1 MPRVYDGSRLAAQ
14 RLAAARSKGAFDIDL
29 AIERLREAV
38 RPFPK
43 AMLFE
48 LYADGH
54 TSPFEILVACL
65 ISVRTRDET
74 SLAMARRLF
83 ARARTPAELAE
94 MDINEIDALIGKC
107 AFHLVKSDQ
116 INTLARLI
124 VEENEGELPCSF
136 EVMTSFPG
144 IGPKCANLAL
154 GIACGQPRIGVD
166 IHVHRITNRWG
177 YVSTR
182 TPEQTLAALAEK
194 LPERYA
200 VEINGLMVP
209 FGKHVCTPIGPKCST
224 CPLVDICEQR
234 GVTSHR

>member
-1 MPRVYDGSRLAAQ
+1 MV
-14 RLAAARSKGAFDIDL
+14 GAFDIDL
-29 AIERLREAV
+29 AVERLREAV

-48 LYADGH
+48 LFAEGH
-54 TSPFEILVACL
+54 TSAFEILVACL

-83 ARARTPAELAE
+83 AHARTPRQLAE
-94 MDINEIDALIGKC
+94 MDINDIDVLIDKC
-107 AFHLVKSDQ
+107 AFHLVKSEQ

-124 VEENEGELPCSF
+124 VEENDAELPCSF

-182 TPEQTLAALAEK
+182 TPEQTLAALREK

-209 FGKHVCTPIGPKCST
+209 FGKNICTPVGPKCSS
-224 CPLVDICEQR
+224 CPLLDMCEQC